1 MSLIPPPPA
10 PAECDENSSQTSNKE
25 ISEHEIIIEAEVHQ
39 SDTAVNVSVVSV
51 EEQIDSDLEN
61 LTTNHLNEQVPTTQL

>member
-1 MSLIPPPPA
+1 MKS
-10 PAECDENSSQTSNKE
+10 DV
-25 ISEHEIIIEAEVHQ
+25 ISEKTLHVNEMQLFHIHILEAEVHQ